1 MNTAI
6 STPKEELDDEID
18 ELSNKIKKIKEKK
31 DIENQVSVGGVQ
43 RVTTGGNMNV
53 VIVNLP
59 ERESEHVRNEMNG
72 ILKDCLKLRD

>member
-18 ELSNKIKKIKEKK
+18 ELSNKIKKIKEKE

-72 ILKDCLKLRD
+72 ILKDGLKFRD